1 MNIGFVVNDVQTEI
15 AGYTTTRLAL
25 AATRMGHHSW
35 LMGVGDFSHRADGTI
50 GATARRASGK
60 NYRSLDAYLS
70 NVQGAKAAQER
81 ITVDDLDVLMMRN
94 DPAAD
99 ASERPWAVTS
109 GILFAQ
115 LAVSRG
121 VLVVNDPFSLAN
133 AINKTYFQHFP
144 EAVRPRTMISRDRDE
159 IAEFARELG
168 GSAVLKPLQGSG
180 GASVFMLSMEE
191 APNLNQMLE
200 AIGRDGYIVA
210 QEFLTDASKG
220 DVRIFVMNG
229 FPLKVG
235 NQYAAF
241 RRVNAGSDIRSNMH
255 VGGKAK
261 RAKMTDTM
269 LDVCELV
276 RPKLMDDGMF
286 LVGLDVVGDK
296 LMEVNVFSPG
306 GLGSCQNLYE
316 TDFASAV
323 IGALEHKVA
332 LYPHYGAQL
341 DNVRLATL

>member
-1 MNIGFVVNDVQTEI
+1 MKIGFVVNDVLTEI
-15 AGYTTTRLAL
+15 AAYTTTRLAL
-25 AATRMGHHSW
+25 AATRKGHESW

-50 GATARRASGK
+50 GATGRRASGK
-60 NYRSLDAYLS
+60 SYRSLDAYLA
-70 NVQGAKAAQER
+70 NIQGTKAIQEQ
-81 ITVDDLDVLMMRN
+81 ITIDDLDVLMMRN

-99 ASERPWAVTS
+99 AGERPWAVTS

-144 EAVRPRTMISRDRDE
+144 EAVRPRTLISRERDE

-180 GASVFMLSMEE
+180 GSSVFMLSMEE

-210 QEFLTDASKG
+210 QEFLEGASKG

-229 FPLKVG
+229 HPLKVG
-235 NQYAAF
+235 SQYAAF

-261 RAKMTDTM
+261 RAKLTDAM
-269 LDVCELV
+269 LEVCELV
-276 RPKLMDDGMF
+276 RPKLVEDGMF
-286 LVGLDVVGDK
+286 LVGLDLVGDK
-296 LMEVNVFSPG
+296 LMEVNVFS
-306 GLGSCQNLYE
+306 LGVS
-316 TDFASAV
+316 DRARASTRP
-323 IGALEHKVA
+323 IS
-332 LYPHYGAQL
+332 P
-341 DNVRLATL
+341 RP